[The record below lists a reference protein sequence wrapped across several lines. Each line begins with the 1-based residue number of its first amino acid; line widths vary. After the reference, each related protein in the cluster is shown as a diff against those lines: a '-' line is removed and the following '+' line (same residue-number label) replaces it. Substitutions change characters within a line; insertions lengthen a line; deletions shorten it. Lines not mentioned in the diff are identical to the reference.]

1 MSNTN
6 TEKKVSARSVK
17 IEDKTYTVA
26 EVSQIIIDILSYT
39 SDQSEFNNL
48 KYSAADVYWVLNDL
62 LRYINNRMEGEFR
75 LQNLKKGTWQVRY
88 ENQKKAERLS
98 TQQQEKKK
106 RETAN
111 YIEKLTGKRPPWA

>member
-6 TEKKVSARSVK
+6 TEKKVSVRSVK
-17 IEDKTYTVA
+17 IDDKTYTVA

-39 SDQSEFNNL
+39 SDQSEFNSL

>member
-26 EVSQIIIDILSYT
+26 EVSQIIIDILGYT

-88 ENQKKAERLS
+88 ENQKKAEHLS

-106 RETAN
+106 RKTAN

>member
-6 TEKKVSARSVK
+6 TEKKVSARSVT

-106 RETAN
+106 RKTAN

>member
-6 TEKKVSARSVK
+6 TEKKVSARSVT

-39 SDQSEFNNL
+39 SDQSEFNSL

-88 ENQKKAERLS
+88 ENQKKAEHLS

-106 RETAN
+106 RKTAN

>member
-6 TEKKVSARSVK
+6 TEKKVSARSVT

-39 SDQSEFNNL
+39 GDQSEFNNL

-88 ENQKKAERLS
+88 ENQKKAEHLS

-106 RETAN
+106 RKTAN

>member
-6 TEKKVSARSVK
+6 TEKKVSARSVT

-26 EVSQIIIDILSYT
+26 EVSQIIIDILGYT

-88 ENQKKAERLS
+88 ENQKKAEHLS

-106 RETAN
+106 RKTAN

>member
-6 TEKKVSARSVK
+6 TEKKVSACSVT
-17 IEDKTYTVA
+17 IEDRTYTVA

>member
-6 TEKKVSARSVK
+6 TEKKVSARSVT
-17 IEDKTYTVA
+17 IEDRTYTVA

>member
-6 TEKKVSARSVK
+6 TEKKVSACSVT
-17 IEDKTYTVA
+17 IEDRTYTVA

-48 KYSAADVYWVLNDL
+48 KYSAADVYWVLNDF

-98 TQQQEKKK
+98 AQQQGKKK

>member
-6 TEKKVSARSVK
+6 TEKKVSARSVT

-88 ENQKKAERLS
+88 ENQKKAEHLS

-106 RETAN
+106 RKTAN

>member
-48 KYSAADVYWVLNDL
+48 KYSAADVYWVLNDF

>member
-48 KYSAADVYWVLNDL
+48 KYSAADVYWVLNDF

-98 TQQQEKKK
+98 TQQQEKRK

>member
-6 TEKKVSARSVK
+6 TEKKVSARSVT

-26 EVSQIIIDILSYT
+26 EVSQIIIDILGYT

-88 ENQKKAERLS
+88 ENQKKAECLS

-106 RETAN
+106 RKTAN

>member
-39 SDQSEFNNL
+39 SGQSEFNNL

-88 ENQKKAERLS
+88 ENQKKAEHLS

-106 RETAN
+106 RKTAN

>member
-6 TEKKVSARSVK
+6 TEKKVSARSVI

-26 EVSQIIIDILSYT
+26 EVSQIIIDILGYT

>member
-39 SDQSEFNNL
+39 SDQSEFNSL

-106 RETAN
+106 RKTAN